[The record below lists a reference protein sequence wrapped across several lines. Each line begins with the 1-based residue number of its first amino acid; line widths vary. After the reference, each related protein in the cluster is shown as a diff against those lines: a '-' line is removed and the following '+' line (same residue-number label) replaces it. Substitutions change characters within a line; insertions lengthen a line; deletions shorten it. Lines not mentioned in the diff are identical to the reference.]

1 MAVMLAQRQAGSAVA
16 RHAAAD
22 VSAGAWIHR
31 EGKRT
36 NGSEVGGCED
46 GDNKRAHGSLPD
58 VWLMAL
64 VLQILVL
71 MTRKGLRQRGSAL
84 REDRHPLNL

>member
-1 MAVMLAQRQAGSAVA
+1 MQWPGMQRQTCQQALGFIGRAKGQ
-16 RHAAAD
+16 D
-22 VSAGAWIHR
+22 
-31 EGKRT
+31 
-36 NGSEVGGCED
+36 GSEVGGCED
-46 GDNKRAHGSLPD
+46 GDNKRAHESLPD